1 MNFEE
6 RDSHWESFLQ
16 GKANLSQSF
25 QKDSCCKVCL
35 CLELLKLSTCKDS
48 CYRPQEEN
56 DLIERLLQGI
66 LDPETFEVITVKLRE
81 HLNNVVF
88 LSSLQEKIQ
97 ELESNVRGFSN
108 KVKEINSFIQQ
119 SGPSKAEKPGEKT
132 KLDVLVSRIESYEET
147 LICLRKE
154 NEELRAQLKK
164 TMSVY
169 EESVLNTRK
178 TASEVRFEFDQ
189 IREEQ
194 NKIKSTIEN
203 LAKNVNDNVSIL
215 KDLRNNKDFQQQDSE
230 FKAFKLQIAEEVKEF
245 NEKTQALVK
254 KIQESGM
261 ESEKKIDETWS
272 QIQDLKRDHEA
283 ILNWQKDCKLLT
295 RHSSHLLSAS
305 DSVYSV
311 MNQIQDFNH
320 YLDSRLENLNKE
332 VELRVAEKREEWT
345 HVGNYT
351 YDEDLQRFCWSCCKA
366 LQDGKG
372 CERR

>member
-25 QKDSCCKVCL
+25 QKDTCCKVCL

-66 LDPETFEVITVKLRE
+66 LDPGTFEVITLKLRE

-88 LSSLQEKIQ
+88 ISSLQDKIA
-97 ELESNVRGFSN
+97 ELEGSVRGFSG
-108 KVKEINSFIQQ
+108 KIKEINGLIQQ
-119 SGPSKAEKPGEKT
+119 GGVNKVEKPGEKS
-132 KLDVLVSRIESYEET
+132 KLDVLVERIETYEDT

-154 NEELRAQLKK
+154 NEELRGQLKI
-164 TMSVY
+164 TMGCY
-169 EESVLNTRK
+169 EESVICSRK
-178 TASEVRFEFDQ
+178 ISNEIKSEFEL

-194 NKIKSTIEN
+194 NKLRAGIEVISKS
-203 LAKNVNDNVSIL
+203 VNDNALVL
-215 KDLRNNKDFQQQDSE
+215 KELKSFKDVPGQDSE
-230 FKAFKLQIAEEVKEF
+230 IKAFRLQIAEEVKEF
-245 NEKTQALVK
+245 NERTQTTVK
-254 KIQESGM
+254 KIQESGL

-272 QIQDLKRDHEA
+272 QIQDLKKDHEG

-305 DSVYSV
+305 DSVYSA

-320 YLDSRLENLNKE
+320 YLESRLENLNKE
-332 VELRVAEKREEWT
+332 IELKVVEKREEWT
-345 HVGNYT
+345 HIGSYT
-351 YDEDLQRFCWSCCKA
+351 YDEELQRFCWSCCKA

-372 CERR
+372 CEKR

>member
-1 MNFEE
+1 M
-6 RDSHWESFLQ
+6 
-16 GKANLSQSF
+16 
-25 QKDSCCKVCL
+25 
-35 CLELLKLSTCKDS
+35 
-48 CYRPQEEN
+48 
-56 DLIERLLQGI
+56 
-66 LDPETFEVITVKLRE
+66 ITLKLRE
-81 HLNNVVF
+81 HLNNILF

-97 ELESNVRGFSN
+97 ELESNFRGFSN
-108 KVKEINSFIQQ
+108 KIKEINSVIQQ
-119 SGPSKAEKPGEKT
+119 SSSNKQEKPVEKT
-132 KLDVLVSRIESYEET
+132 KLDTLVTRIESYEET

-164 TMSVY
+164 TMNIY
-169 EESVLNTRK
+169 EESVLNNRK
-178 TASEVRFEFDQ
+178 IATEVRAEFDQ

-194 NKIKSTIEN
+194 NKIKTTIES
-203 LAKNVNDNVSIL
+203 LAKNVNDNVSAL
-215 KDLRNNKDFQQQDSE
+215 KDLRSNKDQQHQDSD

-272 QIQDLKRDHEA
+272 QIQDLKKDHEA

-332 VELRVAEKREEWT
+332 VELRIAEKREEWI

-351 YDEDLQRFCWSCCKA
+351 YDEEIQRFCWSCCKA

-372 CERR
+372 CERRLVG